1 MPMKALLLD
10 APGPPETLRLGD
22 VAIPKPGPGEV
33 RVQVQAAGLNPAD
46 YKMMANGVGSWHYP
60 YIPGL
65 DVAGVID
72 AVGEGVGGWEK
83 SDAVCYHSN
92 YTKPG
97 GFADFTITTTNTLV
111 PIPKGLTAIEAAA
124 LPCAGITA
132 YQALIEK
139 LNIQSGQTILVQGGA
154 GGVGG
159 FAIQIAAKLGLEV
172 ITTASARNF
181 EWVQSL
187 GATWC
192 IDYGTESTIERI
204 AHITKGNGVEA
215 ILDTVG
221 RETSTEG
228 LAMLTFSGGLACV
241 ATLPD
246 LETYRQSGKAL
257 SLHDI
262 NLGGAYRHG
271 NQKAMDQLGSTSRR
285 FAEFINSKGINPMV
299 GEVISLNQ
307 VPNALT
313 RLAERNIRG
322 KIVAEINAC

>member
-1 MPMKALLLD
+1 M
-10 APGPPETLRLGD
+10 
-22 VAIPKPGPGEV
+22 
-33 RVQVQAAGLNPAD
+33 
-46 YKMMANGVGSWHYP
+46 
-60 YIPGL
+60 
-65 DVAGVID
+65 
-72 AVGEGVGGWEK
+72 
-83 SDAVCYHSN
+83 
-92 YTKPG
+92 
-97 GFADFTITTTNTLV
+97 
-111 PIPKGLTAIEAAA
+111 
-124 LPCAGITA
+124 
-132 YQALIEK
+132 
-139 LNIQSGQTILVQGGA
+139 QGGA

-192 IDYGTESTIERI
+192 IDYGTESTAERI
-204 AHITKGNGVEA
+204 AQITKGNGVEA

-262 NLGGAYRHG
+262 NLGGGLPTRQSKSNGPTRQHKSSIRRVYQQQGHQPDGRRGDFFKPSAKCPNPARRKKHTG
-271 NQKAMDQLGSTSRR
+271 QNRSRDQCLLKSSTINWNKNLRRKSPIKPKKKKAR
-285 FAEFINSKGINPMV
+285 
-299 GEVISLNQ
+299 
-307 VPNALT
+307 
-313 RLAERNIRG
+313 
-322 KIVAEINAC
+322 

>member
-1 MPMKALLLD
+1 MPMKALLLA
-10 APGPPETLRLGD
+10 APGAPETLRLGD
-22 VAIPKPGPGEV
+22 LAIPKPGPGEV
-33 RVQVQAAGLNPAD
+33 RVQVKAASLNPAD
-46 YKMMANGVGSWHYP
+46 CKMMANGVGSWPYP

-72 AVGEGVGGWEK
+72 AVGEGVMGWEK
-83 SDAVCYHSN
+83 GNALFYHSN

-97 GFADFTITTTNTLV
+97 LFADFTITATNTLV

-124 LPCAGITA
+124 FPCAGITA

-192 IDYGTESTIERI
+192 IDYGTESTAERI
-204 AHITKGNGVEA
+204 AQITKGNGVEA

-221 RETSTEG
+221 RETYTEG
-228 LAMLTFSGGLACV
+228 LPILTFSGGLACV
-241 ATLPD
+241 APLPD
-246 LETYRQSGKAL
+246 LEIDRQSGKDL

-299 GEVISLNQ
+299 SEVISLYQ
-307 VPNALT
+307 VPNALS

-322 KIVAEINAC
+322 KIVAEINAY